1 MNIARFSAVAA
12 AAKPRAPAADRQQHF
27 QLGVLFAQHR
37 QPLQIGR
44 YLRRQVDLVAASGVF
59 QRRIGFVF
67 LAVVD
72 QTERI
77 VEVGDLRDVQL
88 VDVATGAGG
97 DVAAAVEVADGEISR
112 LSRAC
117 AGHSQLHRRQ

>member
-1 MNIARFSAVAA
+1 MAV
-12 AAKPRAPAADRQQHF
+12 
-27 QLGVLFAQHR
+27 
-37 QPLQIGR
+37 
-44 YLRRQVDLVAASGVF
+44 SGVF

-72 QTERI
+72 QPERI

-88 VDVATGAGG
+88 VDVATGTGS

-112 LSRAC
+112 PPCL
-117 AGHSQLHRRQ
+117 RRP